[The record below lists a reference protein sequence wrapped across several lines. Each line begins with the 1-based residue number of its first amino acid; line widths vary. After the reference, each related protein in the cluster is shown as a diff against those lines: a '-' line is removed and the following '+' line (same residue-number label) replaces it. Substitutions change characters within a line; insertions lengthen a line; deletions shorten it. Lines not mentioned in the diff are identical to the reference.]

1 MEAFPPSTATNKD
14 LNSVKLESKNG
25 GRHLENLRKRSTV
38 FGTGLENH
46 LDELAVEI
54 TTELR
59 VDSVRIDSARFRQD
73 VKR

>member
-1 MEAFPPSTATNKD
+1 M
-14 LNSVKLESKNG
+14 
-25 GRHLENLRKRSTV
+25 RKRSTV

-46 LDELAVEI
+46 LDELAYEI

-59 VDSVRIDSARFRQD
+59 VESVRIDSARYRQD